1 MLVDCFRVACLLVLA
16 GAGGLGCSPA
26 WGTEDLTPSPG
37 NHGGDGARADS
48 TPWSDLNLTIRA
60 DRQYADLQQD
70 RLVAEGNVLLQLA
83 GGDLAA
89 ERVTYERGAG
99 LLTASGAVR
108 FRRGFQYLQ
117 AGSLRYNLE
126 SREGELRDVYGVIN
140 FDHHATDLILS
151 NSPVQPIS
159 EAETAAPDAPD
170 APWSS
175 LLEDQPVRE
184 ITSDTGLQ
192 LEYSLGFG
200 RGPRSGE
207 TEEEE
212 VGKVDVHDPVIP
224 PAFMSVDWSP
234 QLNQER
240 SRISRW
246 RFQAKSLLLT
256 PEAWTSPLIALT
268 NDPLTPAQV
277 ILEGRD
283 SQVREQPDGTLIL
296 TSATNR
302 ALLDGRLTVPLPR
315 RISLSSDRP
324 SWALLTDENR
334 RDGLYVENTLVS
346 SLLGGELTVR
356 PQLMVSRAVGG
367 TTNAYPPPYGST
379 EADPIGQNISVGDLF
394 GVDVLYSRSV
404 GSQGT
409 LQLHAD
415 LSTLSPHHLASQTR
429 AEAHLLHP
437 LTLPLLG
444 ETRATLNAA
453 YNFSVWNGSLGEQ
466 DVYTAFGG
474 FLEKDVQL
482 PPWGSLRNR
491 LLWRLGLQNINATVF
506 DTEDLS
512 GKTCRAS
519 GYGHLTSTLPIWQ
532 GEILEDSRE
541 ALRHVPRPIRPEA
554 SLTTFL
560 IAQSSSYGD
569 HSSQRHYRFGL
580 LSDVTVGHFSRPS
593 FDYTRL
599 SIGSSVSIVEQRS
612 RFGFD
617 RAVDL
622 GSLYVSW
629 TQHLTGPLLLST
641 SISYNIDGRS
651 ENYGKIID
659 SIFKLR
665 WQRRA
670 YNLELFYSPERKL
683 GGLQIRINGFDWRGT
698 GTPFSPASHH
708 PGHRMMGDQP
718 DGAKS
723 LR

>member
-1 MLVDCFRVACLLVLA
+1 M
-16 GAGGLGCSPA
+16 GGLGHSPA
-26 WGTEDLTPSPG
+26 WGTEDLTPSLG
-37 NHGGDGARADS
+37 NHGGDGANADS
-48 TPWSDLNLTIRA
+48 APWNDLNLTIRA

-89 ERVTYERGAG
+89 ERVTYERGTG
-99 LLTASGAVR
+99 LLRASGAVR

-117 AGSLRYNLE
+117 ASSLRYNLE
-126 SREGELRDVYGVIN
+126 SREGELRDVYGVID
-140 FDHHATDLILS
+140 FDHHATDLILG
-151 NSPVQPIS
+151 NSPIQPIS
-159 EAETAAPDAPD
+159 EAETVAPD

-175 LLEDQPVRE
+175 LLEDQRVRE

-192 LEYSLGFG
+192 LEQRLGFG
-200 RGPRSGE
+200 RGSRSDE
-207 TEEEE
+207 TEEAE
-212 VGKVDVHDPVIP
+212 VDVDDPVVP
-224 PAFMSVDWSP
+224 PAFTGVDWSS

-240 SRISRW
+240 GRISRW
-246 RFQAKSLLLT
+246 RFQAKSLVLT

-324 SWALLTDENR
+324 SWTLRTNENR

-356 PQLMVSRAVGG
+356 PQLMVSRAVGS
-367 TTNAYPPPYGST
+367 TTNAYPPPHGST
-379 EADPIGQNISVGDLF
+379 EAEPISQGVSVGDLF
-394 GVDVLYSRSV
+394 GMDVLYSRPV
-404 GSQGT
+404 GPQGT

-415 LSTLSPHHLASQTR
+415 LSTLSPHHLANQTR

-453 YNFSVWNGSLGEQ
+453 YNFGVWNGSLGEQ

-491 LLWRLGLQNINATVF
+491 LFWRLGLQNINATVS

-512 GKTCRAS
+512 GKTWRAS
-519 GYGHLTSTLPIWQ
+519 GYGRLTSTLPIWQ

-560 IAQSSSYGD
+560 IVQSSSYGD
-569 HSSQRHYRFGL
+569 HSSQRYYTFGL

-599 SIGSSVSIVEQRS
+599 SIGSSVSFVEQRS
-612 RFGFD
+612 RFNFD

-622 GSLYVSW
+622 SLLYVSW

-651 ENYGKIID
+651 ERYSKIVD
-659 SIFKLR
+659 STFELR

-670 YNLELFYSPERKL
+670 YNLGLFYSPERKL

-708 PGHRMMGDQP
+708 PGHRMMDDQP

>member
-1 MLVDCFRVACLLVLA
+1 M
-16 GAGGLGCSPA
+16 GGLGHSPA
-26 WGTEDLTPSPG
+26 WGTEDLTPSLG
-37 NHGGDGARADS
+37 NHGGDGANADS
-48 TPWSDLNLTIRA
+48 APWNDLNLTIRA

-89 ERVTYERGAG
+89 ERVTYERGTG
-99 LLTASGAVR
+99 LLRASGAVR

-117 AGSLRYNLE
+117 ASSLRYNLE
-126 SREGELRDVYGVIN
+126 SREGELRDVYGVID
-140 FDHHATDLILS
+140 FDHHATDLILG
-151 NSPVQPIS
+151 NSPIQPIS
-159 EAETAAPDAPD
+159 EAETVAPD

-175 LLEDQPVRE
+175 LLEDQRVRE

-192 LEYSLGFG
+192 LEQRLGFG
-200 RGPRSGE
+200 RGSRSDE
-207 TEEEE
+207 TEEAE
-212 VGKVDVHDPVIP
+212 VDVDDPVVP
-224 PAFMSVDWSP
+224 PAFTGVDWSS

-240 SRISRW
+240 GRISRW
-246 RFQAKSLLLT
+246 RFQAKSLVLT

-283 SQVREQPDGTLIL
+283 SQVREQPDGRLIL

-324 SWALLTDENR
+324 SWTLRTNENR

-367 TTNAYPPPYGST
+367 TTNAYPPPHGST
-379 EADPIGQNISVGDLF
+379 EAEPISQGVSVGDLF
-394 GVDVLYSRSV
+394 GMDVLYSRPV
-404 GSQGT
+404 GPQGT

-466 DVYTAFGG
+466 GVYTAFGG

-491 LLWRLGLQNINATVF
+491 LFWRLGLQNINATVF

-512 GKTCRAS
+512 GKTWRAS
-519 GYGHLTSTLPIWQ
+519 GYGRLTSTLPIWQ

-554 SLTTFL
+554 SLTTLL
-560 IAQSSSYGD
+560 IVQSSSYGD
-569 HSSQRHYRFGL
+569 HSSQRYYTFGL

-599 SIGSSVSIVEQRS
+599 SIGSSVSFVEQRS
-612 RFGFD
+612 RFSFD

-622 GSLYVSW
+622 GLLYVSW

-651 ENYGKIID
+651 ERYSKIVD
-659 SIFKLR
+659 STFELR

-670 YNLELFYSPERKL
+670 YNLGLFYSPERKL

-708 PGHRMMGDQP
+708 PGHRMMDDQP

>member
-1 MLVDCFRVACLLVLA
+1 M
-16 GAGGLGCSPA
+16 GGLGHSPA
-26 WGTEDLTPSPG
+26 WGTEDLTPSLG
-37 NHGGDGARADS
+37 NHGGDGANADS
-48 TPWSDLNLTIRA
+48 APWNDLNLTIRA

-89 ERVTYERGAG
+89 ERVTYERGTG
-99 LLTASGAVR
+99 LLRASGAVR

-117 AGSLRYNLE
+117 ASSLRYNLE
-126 SREGELRDVYGVIN
+126 SREGELRDVYGVID
-140 FDHHATDLILS
+140 FDHHATDLILG
-151 NSPVQPIS
+151 NSPIQPIS
-159 EAETAAPDAPD
+159 EAETVAPD

-175 LLEDQPVRE
+175 LLEDQRVRE

-192 LEYSLGFG
+192 LEQRLGFG
-200 RGPRSGE
+200 RGSRSDE
-207 TEEEE
+207 TEEAE
-212 VGKVDVHDPVIP
+212 VDVDDPVVP
-224 PAFMSVDWSP
+224 PAFTGVDWSS

-240 SRISRW
+240 GRISRW
-246 RFQAKSLLLT
+246 RFQAKSLVLT

-283 SQVREQPDGTLIL
+283 SQVREQPDGRLIL

-324 SWALLTDENR
+324 SWTLRTNENR

-367 TTNAYPPPYGST
+367 TTNAYPPPHGST
-379 EADPIGQNISVGDLF
+379 EAEPISQGVSVGDLF
-394 GVDVLYSRSV
+394 GMDVLYSRPV
-404 GSQGT
+404 GPQGT

-415 LSTLSPHHLASQTR
+415 LSTLSPHHLASQPR

-466 DVYTAFGG
+466 GVYTAFGG

-491 LLWRLGLQNINATVF
+491 LFWRLGLQNINATVF

-512 GKTCRAS
+512 GKTWRAS
-519 GYGHLTSTLPIWQ
+519 GYGRLTSTLPIWQ

-554 SLTTFL
+554 SLTTLL
-560 IAQSSSYGD
+560 IVQSSSYGD
-569 HSSQRHYRFGL
+569 HSSQRYYTFGL

-599 SIGSSVSIVEQRS
+599 SIGSSVSFVEQRS
-612 RFGFD
+612 RFSFD

-622 GSLYVSW
+622 GLLYVSW

-651 ENYGKIID
+651 ERYSKIVD
-659 SIFKLR
+659 STFELR

-670 YNLELFYSPERKL
+670 YNLGLFYSPERKL

-708 PGHRMMGDQP
+708 PGHRMMDDQP

>member
-1 MLVDCFRVACLLVLA
+1 M
-16 GAGGLGCSPA
+16 GGLGHSPA
-26 WGTEDLTPSPG
+26 WGAEDLTPSHG
-37 NHGGDGARADS
+37 SHGGDGARADS
-48 TPWSDLNLTIRA
+48 APWSDLNLIIRA

-70 RLVAEGNVLLQLA
+70 RLVAEGNVLLHLA

-117 AGSLRYNLE
+117 AHSLRYNLE
-126 SREGELRDVYGVIN
+126 NREGELRDVYGVIN

-151 NSPVQPIS
+151 GSPVQPVS
-159 EAETAAPDAPD
+159 EAGTVDPDD
-170 APWSS
+170 PWSS
-175 LLEDQPVRE
+175 LLEDQRVRE
-184 ITSDTGLQ
+184 ITSETGVQ
-192 LEYSLGFG
+192 LEYRLGVG
-200 RGPRSGE
+200 REFQPDETGEEEGE
-207 TEEEE
+207 TRA
-212 VGKVDVHDPVIP
+212 VDVHDPVVP
-224 PAFMSVDWSP
+224 PALASVDLS
-234 QLNQER
+234 QRLNQGQG
-240 SRISRW
+240 RISRW
-246 RFQAKSLLLT
+246 RFQAKSLFLT

-302 ALLDGRLTVPLPR
+302 GLLDGRLSVPLPR
-315 RISLSSDRP
+315 RISLSSDSP
-324 SWALLTDENR
+324 SWAFLSDENR
-334 RDGLYVENTLVS
+334 RDGFYVENTLAFHP
-346 SLLGGELTVR
+346 LLGGELTLR

-367 TTNAYPPPYGST
+367 ATSAYPPPYGST
-379 EADPIGQNISVGDLF
+379 EADSVRQDISVGDLF
-394 GVDVLYSRSV
+394 GMDVLYSRPV
-404 GSQGT
+404 GPQGT

-437 LTLPLLG
+437 LPLPLLG

-491 LLWRLGLQNINATVF
+491 LFWRLGLQNINTTVF
-506 DTEDLS
+506 DTKNLS
-512 GKTCRAS
+512 GETWRAS
-519 GYGHLTSTLPIWQ
+519 GYGRLTSTLPIWQ
-532 GEILEDSRE
+532 GETLEDSRE
-541 ALRHVPRPIRPEA
+541 ALRHVPQPIRPEA
-554 SLTTFL
+554 SLSTFL
-560 IAQSSSYGD
+560 IAHSSSYAD
-569 HSSQRHYRFGL
+569 HSGQRYYTFGI
-580 LSDVTVGHFSRPS
+580 LSDVAMGHFSRPS

-612 RFGFD
+612 RFSFD

-622 GSLYVSW
+622 GLLHVSW
-629 TQHLTGPLLLST
+629 TQHLAGPLLLST
-641 SISYNIDGRS
+641 SMSYNIDGRS
-651 ENYGKIID
+651 EKYGKRTD
-659 SIFKLR
+659 SIFELK

-670 YNLELFYSPERKL
+670 YDLGLFYSPERKV

-708 PGHRMMGDQP
+708 PGHRMMGGQP
-718 DGAKS
+718 DGAKL